1 MSRQYMNINLAK
13 VEAIARDFAAS
24 QKDIEAA
31 ARRSVNKT
39 SRWVGGLLVRMVAR
53 ETGIQQKTLRPRMR
67 IYTQGNHMTARVFF
81 GASAIPLAG
90 LNPRQTPSGV
100 TAGKIDRGHAF
111 IARNRNDETQVYR
124 RVTKK
129 RQPLAIQF
137 AHIDKEVDFAVIN
150 EVLPLLESRFYRIFE
165 QELRWE
171 TRKK

>member
-1 MSRQYMNINLAK
+1 MSRQYMNISLAK
-13 VEAIARDFAAS
+13 VEAIARDFAAT

-31 ARRSVNKT
+31 ARRAVSKT

-53 ETGIQQKTLRPRMR
+53 ETGIQQKTLRPRLR
-67 IYTQGNHMTARVFF
+67 IYTKGNHMTARVFF

-90 LNPRQTPSGV
+90 LNPRQTASGV
-100 TAGKIDRGHAF
+100 VAGKIERRRAF
-111 IARNRNDETQVYR
+111 IAQNKNDERQVYR
-124 RVTKK
+124 RIGRE
-129 RQPLAIQF
+129 RQPLAIQY
-137 AHIDKEVDFAVIN
+137 AHIDKEVDYAVIN